1 MDRQRK
7 STGSNRE
14 RCAYCPQRMADIVD
28 LDDVFASLARMLKRS
43 LRSSWTVAYLLDRDD
58 HDFEPPRTFT
68 LPQKLTAA
76 LQEMPLLPGKKRE
89 LPKLLARRKQ
99 LLLPEPASATLLAP
113 PLRKLLAPFS
123 LLAVPM
129 HVGQQLIGLI
139 LLARPRKRGSFTAA
153 ETAAARELVSQASLV
168 ASYLR
173 LADESLDLSIDM
185 AKRIDMIQSLD
196 EINKAISSSLSHDRI
211 IATAADRIEGLVPCD
226 LQIIAVNKLN
236 ALQVMSVR
244 GGDQLITEGLSTGA
258 VLEKQGII
266 NHALTTAEIQYLP
279 DMGKSPQPCRF
290 RQDLMKK
297 GISALMVVPL
307 VTAKGVQGLL
317 ILGDRQ
323 AEMFGKD
330 ELFAIEKIASQLA
343 VAIDNA
349 RHYEEMRQLFFS
361 TVASLTNAID
371 AKSPWTMGH
380 SERVMNVAANIARDM
395 GLDEE
400 GIERVRMG
408 GLLHDIGKIGVMEA
422 LLEKPVELDDDD
434 FPPIRLHPEKGVA
447 ILAPIA
453 QLKDVLP
460 GILHHHE
467 FYDGSGYPGKLA
479 GETIPI
485 EARIIAVADSFDAMV
500 ANRPYRKGL
509 GVAEAASE
517 LARCAGSQFDP
528 VIVDCFR
535 ARLARLVKNPAISG
549 PLQSGT
555 DRRKAS
561 RAD

>member
-1 MDRQRK
+1 MDRIRK
-7 STGSNRE
+7 NTNNSRD
-14 RCAYCPQRMADIVD
+14 RCAYCPQRMADIVN
-28 LDDVFASLARMLKRS
+28 LDDVFASLAKMLKRS
-43 LRSSWTVAYLLDRDD
+43 VRSSWTAAWLLDRDD
-58 HDFEPPRTFT
+58 HDFAPPRVFT
-68 LPQKLTAA
+68 LPQKLTPA
-76 LQEMPLLPGKKRE
+76 LQEMPLLPGRKGDLTR
-89 LPKLLARRKQ
+89 LLARRKQ
-99 LLLPEPASATLLAP
+99 LQLPEPGSSPLLAP
-113 PLRKLLAPFS
+113 PLRKLLAPFA
-123 LLAVPM
+123 LLAVPLR
-129 HVGQQLIGLI
+129 VGRQLIGLV
-139 LLARPRKRGSFTAA
+139 LLARPRRLGPFTPA
-153 ETAAARELVSQASLV
+153 ESAAARELISQAALV
-168 ASYLR
+168 ASHLR
-173 LADESLDLSIDM
+173 LADESLDLSIDL

-196 EINKAISSSLSHDRI
+196 EVNKAISSSLSHDLI

-226 LQIIAVNKLN
+226 LQVIAVKHPDSLR
-236 ALQVMSVR
+236 VMSIR
-244 GGDQLITEGLSTGA
+244 GGDKLITEGLMIEE

-266 NHALTTAEIQYLP
+266 LHAMTTAEIQYIP
-279 DMGKSPQPCRF
+279 DICRVPQPCRF

-297 GISALMVVPL
+297 GISSLMVVPL

-317 ILGDRQ
+317 ILGDRLPG
-323 AEMFGKD
+323 AFGKD

-361 TVASLTNAID
+361 TVASLANAID

-380 SERVMNVAANIARDM
+380 SERVMNVAANIARDL

-422 LLEKPVELDDDD
+422 LLEKPAELDDDD

-460 GILHHHE
+460 AILHHHE
-467 FYDGSGYPGKLA
+467 FYDGSGYPGRLA
-479 GETIPI
+479 GEAIPL

-509 GVAEAASE
+509 GVVEAASE

-528 VIVDCFR
+528 AIVDCFR
-535 ARLARLVKNPAISG
+535 DRLARLVKNPAINDRSL
-549 PLQSGT
+549 PDT
-555 DRRKAS
+555 NRRKS
-561 RAD
+561 TRSN